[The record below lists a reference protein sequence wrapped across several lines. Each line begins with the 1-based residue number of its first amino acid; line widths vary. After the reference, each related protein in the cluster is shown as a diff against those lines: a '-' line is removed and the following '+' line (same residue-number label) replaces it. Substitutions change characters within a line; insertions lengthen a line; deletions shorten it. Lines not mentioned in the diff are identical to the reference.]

1 MTERTSLSAVAAAT
15 WITGTAC
22 HAAHT
27 EPAEAFYMN
36 RAVRFRSRPRWA
48 ATATS
53 GPTGATDDP
62 SLMTR
67 TPMPAHDEST
77 AATGIA
83 AAQALARWILSA
95 L

>member
-1 MTERTSLSAVAAAT
+1 
-15 WITGTAC
+15 
-22 HAAHT
+22 
-27 EPAEAFYMN
+27 
-36 RAVRFRSRPRWA
+36 
-48 ATATS
+48 
-53 GPTGATDDP
+53 
-62 SLMTR
+62 MTR